1 MSLSS
6 LIPPSHMVVS
16 IRDLENKF
24 TSITL
29 NISLMQIFELF
40 RDLSMSLMKS
50 SIAYHEKMECNNT
63 MIIDEEI
70 DDISPALSYEEE

>member
-1 MSLSS
+1 
-6 LIPPSHMVVS
+6 MVVS